1 MSVLKVTLAADDRTL
16 LATFDPEGLMVRW
29 DPQALD
35 WTTGNPMF
43 SLAEYPLKRRLDLL
57 LLDGLIECLPDG
69 DKPTWKV
76 SITEQGRAAIR

>member
-1 MSVLKVTLAADDRTL
+1 MTAPTLTTDDRTL
-16 LATFDPEGLMVRW
+16 LATFDPEGLAVRW

-35 WTTGNPMF
+35 WTTGMAMF
-43 SLAEYPLKRRLDLL
+43 SLAEWPLQHRLDRL

-76 SITEQGRAAIR
+76 VVTTQGREAMS